1 MKGKKNNINNYFDSI
16 TSKLEKVASIGNA
29 PSADM
34 FKQLIGISPSTSK
47 QLNYLINCNL
57 ALLDILGMESSKVV
71 MSDGIYKSKKVSP
84 IINVLKSGFASV
96 GSMLKDIRDHLSKK
110 TKTPGEKSEKE
121 KTKDKIEGKSQGFE
135 FDVKKVDIK
144 SFVEVIK
151 SMKSLKKLIEEM
163 ASKKFEKLSQT
174 AGKVIE
180 KFFGLLAR
188 SAEQLKDANKSFK
201 EFSGNYLKIM
211 IGLGAG
217 LLVLVGAL
225 ILAKF
230 IDWASAGLLIV
241 FISSIVTVLYLV
253 TKKKVSLTG
262 GIKKGGNTNAL
273 VSFALGISILL
284 IAINAILEV
293 DWSQAWK
300 LIFFIYAISL
310 ALHSGTLLSR
320 LTGGG
325 RGGNEGMLKFA
336 FGVGL
341 LLLTVLA
348 VSEIGDKDWLATGK
362 LILFIVLISL
372 AVATGSLIGRG
383 KSEGLGS
390 GSGLKGVFG
399 FALGIAILV
408 LAIYAVGEIPM
419 STWGT
424 AKYLIYFIL
433 AISITLAIS
442 SRISGSTSSGPSWQA
457 LSIAA
462 SIFIITGAMLLLD
475 KIKDPINLL
484 KIASIMTGAFLLFAI
499 MSGLLGRF
507 VTPLQ
512 MVPVAIVAGIILI
525 SSISMKILGDTPSDG
540 LLIKAGIMTG
550 AFLLFS
556 AMAVGLS
563 FLGPLIFVGAGA
575 MIILGVSMLLAS
587 KTLKTIS
594 ESKIDANKIKT
605 FTKGLKTLT
614 LGISE
619 IGLRKT
625 LKASATAM
633 AIRPVLKSS
642 LNFAYLLKSI
652 SGVEVKDDEMQNFL
666 KALTSF
672 VDSFSKELST
682 SAKITKGMGA
692 NLKSITSVVN
702 LAKGFIDIIQTLGSG
717 KIAEYGVKDGKIVVT
732 GVRPIDLDKDVA
744 SASKFIGL
752 MISGLLKPMLEIG
765 SNKDQWVFGD
775 VIVPNLYKKKTFKK
789 GEERMRLLG
798 SAYKPLLDSMIQIL
812 GQSEKLTDE
821 KTMTLMNKS
830 IGLFI
835 DSMFD
840 TLNKIQNAPPV
851 NLYAVKTFTNFVN
864 SLNDIDWKTTV
875 SESDK
880 FAKNIGKAVKNIN
893 GLKLKNAQELN
904 QTLKL
909 FSQMKL
915 ENKTKESVDKLI
927 LLISK
932 MNDYQKQVDE
942 NTQQVVQNTA
952 KTSKQLEEN
961 NKVITKRSK
970 QTITVEDLNMII
982 YSLKEDIRLM
992 IPKEVLAV
1000 IKNSPLLVKIKEN

>member
-284 IAINAILEV
+284 IAINAIPEV

-300 LIFFIYAISL
+300 IILFITAISL
-310 ALHSGTLLSR
+310 ALHTGALLSKF
-320 LTGGG
+320 TGGG
-325 RGGNEGMLKFA
+325 KGNEGMLKFA

-372 AVATGSLIGRG
+372 AVATGSLIGKG
-383 KSEGLGS
+383 KDKGLGS

-408 LAIYAVGEIPM
+408 LTIYAVGEITM
-419 STWGT
+419 SNWIAAGF
-424 AKYLIYFIL
+424 LILFIA
-433 AISITLAIS
+433 AISFTLAFS
-442 SRISGSTSSGPSWQA
+442 AKISGSTSDKPSWQA
-457 LSIAA
+457 LSIAGSIAIVAA
-462 SIFIITGAMLLLD
+462 SMLLLN
-475 KIKDPINLL
+475 KIDDPIKLL
-484 KIASIMTGAFLLFAI
+484 ENAAIMTGTFLLFAI
-499 MSGLLGRF
+499 VSGILGKI
-507 VTPLQ
+507 VNPIQ
-512 MVPVAIVAGIILI
+512 MASVAIVAGIILI
-525 SSISMKILGDTPSDG
+525 SSISMKILGSTPSDG
-540 LLIKAGIMTG
+540 LLMKAGIMTG
-550 AFLLFS
+550 TFLLFS

-563 FLGPLIFVGAGA
+563 FLGPLIFVGAGV
-575 MIILGVSMLLAS
+575 MILLGASMLLAAI
-587 KTLKTIS
+587 TLKIVS
-594 ESKIDANKIKT
+594 ESKIDTGKIKN
-605 FTKGLKTLT
+605 FVKGLKLLT
-614 LGISE
+614 IGVNN
-619 IGLRKT
+619 IGLKKT
-625 LKASATAM
+625 LKASMTAV
-633 AIRPVLKSS
+633 ALRPVLKSS

-672 VDSFSKELST
+672 VDSFSNELAT
-682 SAKITKGMGA
+682 SAKTVTGMGT
-692 NLKSITSVVN
+692 NLESITSVVN

-717 KIAEYGVKDGKIVVT
+717 KIAEYGVKNGKIVIT
-732 GVRPIDLDKDVA
+732 SVRPIDLDKDVA